1 MDSEQLLP
9 KRVVAY
15 IHDMG
20 VKALDRLAERY
31 ETPAA
36 PPEGEAA
43 APNAIG
49 TLVDHWKSMS
59 KDDKEHFVDR
69 VTASVVEVVA
79 ASAALPLGLK
89 LGKKAV
95 KATGKVLRKQTKKIR
110 KAAKQA
116 KKASKADKVRKAV
129 KKTKAVSKP

>member
-1 MDSEQLLP
+1 MKSEQLLP

-15 IHDMG
+15 IHEMG
-20 VKALDRLAERY
+20 VKALDRLAEGH

-89 LGKKAV
+89 LGKKVA
-95 KATGKVLRKQTKKIR
+95 KATGKVLRKKSKKIR
-110 KAAKQA
+110 KAAKVA
-116 KKASKADKVRKAV
+116 KKADKARKAV
-129 KKTKAVSKP
+129 KKTKASKA